1 VLAALLQR
9 PKEVI
14 SKSEILTAA
23 WPGLVV
29 QETNLTVQIS
39 AIRRLLEE
47 APGGERWIETVARRG
62 YRFVGP
68 VVEVRDGVA
77 YGRRRMPYSDLP
89 ATLNSF
95 VGRERELVELKRL
108 LAKSRLLT
116 LVGPGGVG
124 KTRLALQL
132 AHDVRDAF
140 RDGSHFVDLAP
151 LTQGELIT
159 ATVARALGLHVA
171 PREDPLAAVTAALK
185 DQQVLLVLDN
195 CEHLL
200 DASAHF
206 AHSILRASRE
216 PTVVATSRE
225 PLRSEGEQLYRV
237 QPLSLPSV
245 DAGIDG
251 LQRSEAARLF
261 VDRAREQDPHFQVDP
276 SSAPAIARVCAHLDG
291 IPLALEL
298 AAAQVHEYPID
309 VIEARLE
316 DRFESLVGSSR
327 TAMPRQ
333 QTLRAT
339 LDWSYGLL
347 NATEQ
352 TAWACLSVFAGGFT
366 LEAAR
371 AILPTSDDRAVRHL
385 LDHLVARSLLC
396 VSSSLQQPRYHLLET
411 LREYAAARLADG
423 GGGLRIR
430 QRHAAYYRA
439 LLDRANAEWPS
450 AREILWISSYAAE
463 IDNIRAVLDWPT
475 DAGNDTAVI
484 VGIAGSA
491 GPLFMA
497 LSLMHEGRQRLEGVA
512 AQLDSGMD
520 TLDRARFWL
529 WSGVLAESEP
539 ALALA
544 RFDSAIELLRQSGQP
559 LWLGDALMRRARV
572 LVQSGRIELA
582 EETLEEARPLLL
594 STGLPRLLGNYFSVA
609 SHLRIRAG
617 DLAQAQV
624 MEEQALEFYREA
636 ELEHPTLTTI
646 GNLANLKWAAGD
658 LAAAVEL
665 LRESVAKRR
674 ASRARRNASLGFGL
688 ANLAGVLTERGELEE
703 AGLIFQECFPL
714 LLDAGLAWIHL
725 DHLAHY
731 MARTG
736 ASSQAALLIG
746 RADAEHAARG
756 VVREVNERRTR
767 EAVGQLLRA
776 QLEPRE
782 LGDLLLEG
790 GRRATGE
797 VWRAALR

>member
-309 VIEARLE
+309 VI
-316 DRFESLVGSSR
+316 
-327 TAMPRQ
+327 
-333 QTLRAT
+333 
-339 LDWSYGLL
+339 
-347 NATEQ
+347 
-352 TAWACLSVFAGGFT
+352 
-366 LEAAR
+366 
-371 AILPTSDDRAVRHL
+371 
-385 LDHLVARSLLC
+385 
-396 VSSSLQQPRYHLLET
+396 
-411 LREYAAARLADG
+411 
-423 GGGLRIR
+423 
-430 QRHAAYYRA
+430 
-439 LLDRANAEWPS
+439 
-450 AREILWISSYAAE
+450 
-463 IDNIRAVLDWPT
+463 
-475 DAGNDTAVI
+475 
-484 VGIAGSA
+484 
-491 GPLFMA
+491 
-497 LSLMHEGRQRLEGVA
+497 
-512 AQLDSGMD
+512 
-520 TLDRARFWL
+520 
-529 WSGVLAESEP
+529 
-539 ALALA
+539 
-544 RFDSAIELLRQSGQP
+544 
-559 LWLGDALMRRARV
+559 
-572 LVQSGRIELA
+572 
-582 EETLEEARPLLL
+582 
-594 STGLPRLLGNYFSVA
+594 
-609 SHLRIRAG
+609 
-617 DLAQAQV
+617 
-624 MEEQALEFYREA
+624 
-636 ELEHPTLTTI
+636 
-646 GNLANLKWAAGD
+646 
-658 LAAAVEL
+658 
-665 LRESVAKRR
+665 
-674 ASRARRNASLGFGL
+674 
-688 ANLAGVLTERGELEE
+688 
-703 AGLIFQECFPL
+703 
-714 LLDAGLAWIHL
+714 
-725 DHLAHY
+725 
-731 MARTG
+731 
-736 ASSQAALLIG
+736 
-746 RADAEHAARG
+746 
-756 VVREVNERRTR
+756 
-767 EAVGQLLRA
+767 
-776 QLEPRE
+776 
-782 LGDLLLEG
+782 
-790 GRRATGE
+790 
-797 VWRAALR
+797 